1 MARRPLSLKQTRRT
15 VFLFALI
22 WLAGVSLRLTVLC
35 VPPLIPF
42 IHRDL
47 PFNEKGVSLLTGTTP
62 ALLAIAAIPGSL
74 LISRV
79 GARRTLIGGLAV
91 VAIAAAMR
99 GIGPSVSVLLLATLV
114 MALGIAVIQPAL
126 PSVVRDWFPLQVG
139 LATAVY
145 SNGLLMGEI
154 IPAALSAPLASLLR
168 GSWELAMAAWSVP
181 VLLTALLVMVAMP
194 HLQREAGEA
203 PARWWPD
210 WHDPETWY
218 LGLIFGSASA
228 VYWGLNAFI
237 PDYLH
242 ATGRP
247 GLVAPALTALNGGQI
262 PASILIGAFAKRV
275 IARRWPFIAIGATT
289 LVCLVGLLAMPGAW
303 VVFWAAGVGFAA
315 AAALVCVLALPPLL
329 VEPGDVH
336 RISAAMFTVT
346 YTCSFGVP
354 LIAGAAWDA
363 THIPWVVF
371 LPIAVAG
378 VAGIGLALLL
388 RLPEQQPSALR
399 TSAAPD

>member
-1 MARRPLSLKQTRRT
+1 M
-15 VFLFALI
+15 
-22 WLAGVSLRLTVLC
+22 SLRLTVLC
-35 VPPLIPF
+35 VPPLIPL

-47 PFNEKGVSLLTGTTP
+47 PFDEKGVSLLTGTTP

-74 LISRV
+74 LISRL
-79 GARRTLIGGLAV
+79 GARRTLIGGLVV
-91 VAIAAAMR
+91 VALAAAVR
-99 GIGPSVSVLLLATLV
+99 GIGPSVAVLLLATLV
-114 MALGIAVIQPAL
+114 MAVGIAVIQPAL

-139 LATAVY
+139 LATAIY

-154 IPAALSAPLASLLR
+154 IPAALSSPLATTLR
-168 GSWELAMAAWSVP
+168 GSWELTLAVWSIP
-181 VLLTALLVMVAMP
+181 VLLTALLVTVAMP
-194 HLQREAGEA
+194 HVERDAREG
-203 PARWWPD
+203 PVRWWPD
-210 WHDPETWY
+210 WRDPETWY

-262 PASILIGAFAKRV
+262 PASILIGAFATRV

-303 VVFWAAGVGFAA
+303 VVFWAAVFGFAA

-329 VEPGDVH
+329 VEPRDVH

-363 THIPWVVF
+363 THTPWVVF
-371 LPIAVAG
+371 LPVGVAG
-378 VAGIGLALLL
+378 VASIALALLL
-388 RLPEQQPSALR
+388 QLPGQGPGALR
-399 TSAAPD
+399 TSAASE

>member
-1 MARRPLSLKQTRRT
+1 
-15 VFLFALI
+15 
-22 WLAGVSLRLTVLC
+22 VSLRLTVLC
-35 VPPLIPF
+35 VPPLIPL

-47 PFNEKGVSLLTGTTP
+47 PFDEKGVSLLTGTTP

-74 LISRV
+74 LISRL

-91 VAIAAAMR
+91 VACAAALR
-99 GIGPSVSVLLLATLV
+99 GIGPSVAVLLLATLV
-114 MALGIAVIQPAL
+114 MAVGIAVIQPAL

-154 IPAALSAPLASLLR
+154 IPAALSTPLASLFR
-168 GSWELAMAAWSVP
+168 GSWELALAAWSIP
-181 VLLTALLVMVAMP
+181 VLLTALLVVIAMP
-194 HLQREAGEA
+194 HSKPDPGQA

-218 LGLIFGSASA
+218 LGLIFGAASA

-289 LVCLVGLLAMPGAW
+289 LLCLIGLLAMPGAW
-303 VVFWAAGVGFAA
+303 VVFWAAVFGFAA

-336 RISAAMFTVT
+336 RISAAMFTIT
-346 YTCSFGVP
+346 YTCSFGIP

-363 THIPWVVF
+363 THLPWVAF
-371 LPIAVAG
+371 TPITLAG
-378 VAGIGLALLL
+378 VASIVLALLL
-388 RLPEQQPSALR
+388 RLPEQRRSGLR
-399 TSAAPD
+399 ANAASE